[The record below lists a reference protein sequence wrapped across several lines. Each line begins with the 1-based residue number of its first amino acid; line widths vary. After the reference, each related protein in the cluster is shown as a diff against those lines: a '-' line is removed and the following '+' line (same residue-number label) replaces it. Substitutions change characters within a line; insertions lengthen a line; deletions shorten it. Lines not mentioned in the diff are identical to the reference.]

1 MHILQVANFI
11 TPTSGGLKRCLL
23 ELRSR
28 YLANGHEVTLV
39 IPSNKNFT
47 SRESGVNI
55 IHYRGLPLVGSGGYR
70 VILRRNPLMEL
81 INEIHPDI
89 VEVSDKTTLA
99 WLPNYLRTKG
109 IPSVVISHE
118 RTDLAMKRNLP
129 SWMPAQ
135 SLSNSWNASLVR
147 GASVV
152 VCASQFAASEF
163 KGSNVDIRLI
173 PLGVDTD
180 TFRPVLREP
189 NYPTIKIVH
198 CGRFSHEKNP
208 TVAIEALRILHTRGV
223 SASLTMIGSGPLEK
237 DLQELAQGL
246 PIAFLGHLSSRTEIA
261 RLLARADVGVY
272 MGGVETFGLAIL
284 ETLACGIPVVVSQD
298 GAGKELLSSN
308 VGVAVDDDPAAVA
321 DAILVLTQN
330 NSFADISIECR
341 EHAAQFTWDKTAA
354 AMLNIF
360 QELTRDSLIERRAS

>member
-1 MHILQVANFI
+1 MHIVQIANFV
-11 TPTSGGLKRCLL
+11 TSTSGGLKRCLS

-28 YLANGHEVTLV
+28 YLENGHEVTLV

-47 SRESGVNI
+47 SRENGVNI

-99 WLPNYLRTKG
+99 WLPNYLRSMG

-135 SLSNSWNASLVR
+135 SLSNSWNASLAR

-163 KGSNVDIRLI
+163 EGSNVDIRLI

-180 TFRPVLREP
+180 TFSPILRESNHP
-189 NYPTIKIVH
+189 PIKMVY
-198 CGRFSHEKNP
+198 CGRFSPEKNP
-208 TVAIEALRILHTRGV
+208 TVVIEALRILHTRGV
-223 SASLTMIGSGPLEK
+223 SALLTMIGSGPLEK
-237 DLQELAQGL
+237 DLQELGQGL
-246 PIAFLGHLSSRTEIA
+246 PISFLGYRSSRTEIA
-261 RLLARADVGVY
+261 QLLARADVGVY
-272 MGGVETFGLAIL
+272 MGGVETFGLAVL
-284 ETLACGIPVVVSQD
+284 ETLACGTPVVVSQD
-298 GAGKELLSSN
+298 GAGKELLTSN

-321 DAILVLTQN
+321 DAVLDLAQN
-330 NSFADISIECR
+330 DSFADISVECR
-341 EHAAQFTWDKTAA
+341 EHAVQFTWDKTAA

-360 QELTRDSLIERRAS
+360 EELTRDALIERRAS